1 MINLDEGCK
10 WEITKV
16 TQRRRVES
24 YSCNSNDIYEDIHFS
39 ITIKRKMPLYHRIVV
54 IPALGKYLFIIGIEN
69 VFYMSCCLT
78 YHYRIMLIIINTNVY
93 FVNQNI

>member
-24 YSCNSNDIYEDIHFS
+24 YSCNSNDIYEDIHYS
-39 ITIKRKMPLYHRIVV
+39 ISVKRKIPAYHSIV
-54 IPALGKYLFIIGIEN
+54 ITPALGTHLYTMYEFRLHKCIEELLN
-69 VFYMSCCLT
+69 RNKFT
-78 YHYRIMLIIINTNVY
+78 
-93 FVNQNI
+93 